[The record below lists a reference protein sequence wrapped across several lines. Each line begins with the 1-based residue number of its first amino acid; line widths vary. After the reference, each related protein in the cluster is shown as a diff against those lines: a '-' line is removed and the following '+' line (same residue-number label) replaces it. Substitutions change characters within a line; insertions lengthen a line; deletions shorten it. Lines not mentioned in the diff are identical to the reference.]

1 MAGSL
6 IKIDE
11 EIVSSAVSSVTLGA
25 SDWNS
30 SYDVYKVI
38 HSNVTG
44 TVDDTHLRIR
54 VLKASDN
61 SPDTSSNYDEA
72 AKLLRA
78 DTTFSNSSSVNQD
91 FGRIQATG
99 TGTATGEV
107 TNCVYYLFNFNNA
120 SEYNFL
126 TNEETLLGSTG
137 TLWGS
142 QGGLVHTVA
151 QASNGLQ
158 FYMNSGNIDTG
169 ATFTLYGLAK

>member
-11 EIVSSAVSSVTLGA
+11 EIVTSAVASVTLGA
-25 SDWNS
+25 SNWDS

-44 TVDDTHLRIR
+44 TVDDTHLRLR
-54 VLKASDN
+54 VLKASDS

-78 DTTFSNSSSVNQD
+78 DTTFGNSSSTNQD

-126 TNEETLLGSTG
+126 TNEETQLGSTG
-137 TLWGS
+137 TLFGS
-142 QGGLVHTVA
+142 QGGLVSTVA
-151 QASNGLQ
+151 QLSNGLI
-158 FYMNSGNIDTG
+158 FFMNSGNIASG
-169 ATFTLYGLAK
+169 TFTLYGLNK

>member
-11 EIVSSAVSSVTLGA
+11 EIVSSAVASVTLGGA
-25 SDWNS
+25 SWDS
-30 SYDVYKVI
+30 SYNVYKVI

-44 TVDDTHLRIR
+44 TVDDTHLRLR
-54 VLKASDN
+54 VLKASDS

-78 DTTFSNSSSVNQD
+78 DTTFSNSSSTNQD
-91 FGRIQATG
+91 FLRIQATG

-126 TNEETLLGSTG
+126 TNEETQLSSTG
-137 TLWGS
+137 TLFGS
-142 QGGLVHTVA
+142 QGGGVSTVA
-151 QASNGLQ
+151 QASNGLSL
-158 FYMNSGNIDTG
+158 FMNSGNIASG
-169 ATFTLYGLAK
+169 TFTLYGLKK